1 MLEKIKKII
10 ENSTGLDNLDLTEST
25 SLKDDLELDSFEI
38 AQLICSI
45 EDELGVDIPDYE
57 LREIDTLGDL
67 VECIES
73 R

>member
-38 AQLICSI
+38 AQLVCSI
-45 EDELGVDIPDYE
+45 EDELGIDIPDYE
-57 LREIDTLGDL
+57 LKEIDTLGDL
-67 VECIES
+67 VEYIES

>member
-57 LREIDTLGDL
+57 LKRIDTLGDL

>member
-10 ENSTGLDNLDLTEST
+10 ADNTELDNLELTVNT
-25 SLKDDLELDSFEI
+25 SLKDDLDLDSFEI

-45 EDELGVDIPDYE
+45 EDELGVEIPDGE
-57 LREIDTLGDL
+57 LKEIDTLGDL

>member
-10 ENSTGLDNLDLTEST
+10 EDCTELDNLELNGST

-57 LREIDTLGDL
+57 LKEIDTIGDL
-67 VECIES
+67 VKCIES
-73 R
+73 I

>member
-1 MLEKIKKII
+1 MFEKIKKII
-10 ENSTGLDNLDLTEST
+10 EDSTGLDNLDLTVST

-38 AQLICSI
+38 AQLVCSI

-57 LREIDTLGDL
+57 LKKIDTLGDL

>member
-45 EDELGVDIPDYE
+45 EDELGVDIPDDE

>member
-1 MLEKIKKII
+1 MFEKIKTII

-38 AQLICSI
+38 AQLVCSI
-45 EDELGVDIPDYE
+45 EDELGIDIPDYE
-57 LREIDTLGDL
+57 LKEIDTLGDL

>member
-10 ENSTGLDNLDLTEST
+10 EDSTGLYNLDLTVST
-25 SLKDDLELDSFEI
+25 SLKEDLELDSFEI
-38 AQLICSI
+38 AQLVCSI

-57 LREIDTLGDL
+57 LKRIDTLGDL

>member
-10 ENSTGLDNLDLTEST
+10 ENSTGLDNLYLTEST

-45 EDELGVDIPDYE
+45 EDELGVDIPDNE

>member
-25 SLKDDLELDSFEI
+25 SLKDDLELASFEI